1 MTSQN
6 EHVCWM
12 SPWVGM
18 DRRTTCCNDMRG
30 GRSALVRKHHKLGHG
45 KRIKAIG

>member
-30 GRSALVRKHHKLGHG
+30 GQSYHHVG
-45 KRIKAIG
+45 KWCLWVFKI